1 MNYFKENRWITW
13 LVAVLVILNIS
24 TLAMLWM
31 QNSRQ
36 HRGKDRMER
45 RGDKKNR
52 MAKALNLT
60 DSQVQQFESLK
71 EAHREVVNELRKN
84 IGEKKALKMEALTTN
99 PGDITSLSELDQAIG
114 NLHVEMQQS
123 LNQHYNDLRAICND
137 EQKELLKERFKKI
150 FEREQHSKRRR

>member
-1 MNYFKENRWITW
+1 MNYFKENRWITY
-13 LVAVLVILNIS
+13 LVAVLVVLNIS

-31 QNSRQ
+31 QNSKQ

-60 DSQVQQFESLK
+60 ESQVQQFESLK
-71 EAHREVVNELRKN
+71 EAHREDVKELRKN
-84 IGEKKALKMEALTTN
+84 IGAKKELKMEALTTN
-99 PGDITSLSELDQAIG
+99 PSDITTLGQLDQAIG
-114 NLHVEMQQS
+114 NLHVEMEQS
-123 LNQHYNDLRAICND
+123 LNQHYNDLYAICND

-150 FEREQHSKRRR
+150 FERGQHSKRRR